1 MKNRPVV
8 VGVAAIQQKGNF
20 EELDEALI
28 LMDKAT
34 KSAIKDAGNESI
46 KNYIDEIRIPKGFW
60 KYRDPGKWIAKNNNF
75 KKDPTTYVTKIGVL
89 QQNLINEAC
98 LQIEKGEIEAS
109 LIVGGEARYKNLR
122 SKIEKKSFKEEKL
135 EENPDFYI
143 KAKEDLYG
151 DEELEALGAMAVG
164 YYAVIETA
172 LRKAHNE
179 EIKEHKEKIG
189 KQYKQFS
196 DVALKNKNAWT
207 DESFS
212 EEEIIFVSKKN
223 KLMAY
228 PYNKLHCTSWN
239 VNQSAALIICSE
251 KIADKLMIDT
261 SQRVYPIASTEN
273 NHMISVQ
280 QRPKLY
286 ESFGMNYAA
295 KMIRSYI
302 KKLGISIDA
311 YDLYSCFPA
320 AVRMFKDS
328 LKIEDGEPLTVT
340 GSMPFAGGP
349 LNSYVLHSSVEMI
362 KKIRANEINYGL
374 VTGVSGM
381 MTKQSFCVWGNKYK
395 EGFFHSDVTKKVI
408 SKELPLNLS
417 SKLHGDGK
425 IIGYTF
431 FENNNQNMIA
441 VLYLEDEDCHRK
453 VVTSNK
459 QEFINVL
466 KNEEWV
472 GKRIKFQRNQVVSW

>member
-1 MKNRPVV
+1 M
-8 VGVAAIQQKGNF
+8 
-20 EELDEALI
+20 
-28 LMDKAT
+28 
-34 KSAIKDAGNESI
+34 
-46 KNYIDEIRIPKGFW
+46 
-60 KYRDPGKWIAKNNNF
+60 
-75 KKDPTTYVTKIGVL
+75 
-89 QQNLINEAC
+89 
-98 LQIEKGEIEAS
+98 
-109 LIVGGEARYKNLR
+109 
-122 SKIEKKSFKEEKL
+122 
-135 EENPDFYI
+135 
-143 KAKEDLYG
+143 
-151 DEELEALGAMAVG
+151 
-164 YYAVIETA
+164 
-172 LRKAHNE
+172 
-179 EIKEHKEKIG
+179 
-189 KQYKQFS
+189 
-196 DVALKNKNAWT
+196 ALKNKNAWM

-212 EEEIIFVSKKN
+212 EDEIIFDSKKN

-251 KIADKLMIDT
+251 KIADKLMIET

-362 KKIRANEINYGL
+362 KKIRANEISYGL

-408 SKELPLNLS
+408 SKESPFNLS
-417 SKLHGDGK
+417 SKLNGDGK